1 MFFKRN
7 TPVDEDAEQLT
18 YVTSV
23 LNVSVYR
30 LFELAYEDWFG
41 ESANEGYLEAVYMP
55 YVVLGT
61 MPVWLRNYV
70 RKTAQLCDEAGMY
83 VPRTAAWPNPYG
95 FLNVENAIITLGLV
109 LIVLLIV

>member
-7 TPVDEDAEQLT
+7 APIDEDAEQLA

-55 YVVLGT
+55 YVVFGT
-61 MPVWLRNYV
+61 MPIWLRNYV
-70 RKTAQLCDEAGMY
+70 RKTSQLCDEAGMY
-83 VPRTAAWPNPYG
+83 VPRAAALPNPHRL
-95 FLNVENAIITLGLV
+95 LNVENAIIALGLV
-109 LIVLLIV
+109 LIILLAV